1 MRIIRTMQIRKVFLL
16 AISSAF
22 GILMLLIVTRDS
34 PINDIDRKFRLEK
47 IDELIHSQASSLAC
61 KQPNLPVFSPEMMK
75 FVHEEPPIDCSSAG
89 PDWVKCQGSECRIQD
104 EIKARHGRVTCSFTD
119 IIRVNDFESTSGETT
134 YSDSYYKLEASD
146 VVKVS
151 CRGQKAQWS
160 ATLTGIRLDKKIWEN
175 TSWSKL
181 PSDAVK
187 FNVLMF
193 GFDSI
198 SRNSFVRKLP
208 KSYKFLTEILHGDV
222 LQGYNI
228 IGDGT
233 PQALIPIL
241 TGKTELELPDTR
253 KRFANTKFVN
263 SYPFI
268 WNEYKKA
275 GYVTGYFEDVPELG
289 IFTYR
294 LNGFNETPTDHYM
307 RPYYLAS
314 LGERR
319 KWPRLCT
326 GEIPRHQVMFN
337 QMKNFFTVYKQKPK
351 FLFGFHGELSHDDYN
366 LVGVADDDF
375 YKFLQFMKDSGVL
388 DDTILIIMADHG
400 HRFAEIRNTI
410 QGKQEERLPFFSF
423 TFPESFKNHFKQA
436 YENFQNNI
444 NKLSTPFDIH
454 FTLKSLLELNDIG
467 EANINY
473 RAVSLFTKIPA
484 ERSCSHAYIEPHWC
498 ACLDWEKI
506 PLSDPIVKRISNLL
520 ISTLNDYT
528 KPHRHICEVLSVSDI
543 EWVMK
548 MTPNENLIKY
558 NKNADLDG
566 FVADLSAK
574 MRIKTNMYQIKVV
587 VTPGDSVFEASVTYY
602 IDEDKLNL
610 KMSDISRVNMYG
622 KQARCVEDNLPD
634 LRKFCY
640 CKD

>member
-1 MRIIRTMQIRKVFLL
+1 MRVIRTMQVRKVFLL
-16 AISSAF
+16 AISSIF
-22 GILMLLIVTRDS
+22 GIVMLLIITHDS

-75 FVHEEPPIDCSSAG
+75 FVHEESPIDCSSAG
-89 PDWVKCQGSECRIQD
+89 TDWVKCEGSECRIQD
-104 EIKARHGRVTCSFTD
+104 EIKAKYGRVTCSFTD
-119 IIRVNDFESTSGETT
+119 IIRINDFELTNGETT
-134 YSDSYYKLEASD
+134 HSDSYYKLEKSD

-151 CRGQKAQWS
+151 CRSQTAQWS
-160 ATLTGIRLDKKIWEN
+160 ATLTGIRLDKTIWERA
-175 TSWSKL
+175 SWSKL
-181 PSDAVK
+181 PPDAVK
-187 FNVLMF
+187 YNVLMF

-253 KRFANTKFVN
+253 KRFTNTKFVN

-268 WNEYKKA
+268 WNEYRNA
-275 GYVTGYFEDVPELG
+275 GYVTGFYEDVPELG
-289 IFTYR
+289 TFTYR

-319 KWPRLCT
+319 KWPKLCT

-337 QMKNFFTVYKQKPK
+337 QIKNFFTVYKPKPK

-375 YKFLQFMKDSGVL
+375 FEFLHFLKDSGVL
-388 DDTILIIMADHG
+388 DDTILIVMADHG

-423 TFPESFKNHFKQA
+423 TFPESFKKHFKQA
-436 YENFQNNI
+436 YENFQHNI
-444 NKLSTPFDIH
+444 DKLSTPFDVH

-473 RAVSLFTKIPA
+473 RAVSLFTKIPG

-506 PLSDPIVKRISNLL
+506 PLSDPIVNRISNLL
-520 ISTLNDYT
+520 IATLNDYT
-528 KPHRHICEVLSVSDI
+528 KPHRHMCQELSVADI
-543 EWVMK
+543 EWVMR
-548 MTPNENLIKY
+548 MTPNENLLKY

-574 MRIKTNMYQIKVV
+574 IKIKTNLYQIKVV
-587 VTPGDSVFEASVTYY
+587 VTPGNSVFEASVTYF
-602 IDEDKLNL
+602 IDEDKLNV

-634 LRKFCY
+634 LRKYCY